1 MPKAARM
8 IVSAVLMTLVMAW
21 LTACGTNT
29 PTLGLAPSK
38 QLVQK
43 AVALQID
50 QTQQQLTY
58 SLGSTPPKL
67 EIIQVRLK
75 QVEPLLIDNLPAYH
89 FRGTYTLKIKL
100 PQQQVIQRQNPFD
113 VYLQRQKEGKTWRLA
128 RLQSTEQGR
137 QASWRTYL
145 INLDKIL

>member
-1 MPKAARM
+1 M
-8 IVSAVLMTLVMAW
+8 VNAVLTALVMG
-21 LTACGTNT
+21 LLIACSTNT

-38 QLVQK
+38 QLVEK
-43 AVALQID
+43 AIALQIY

-58 SLGSTPPKL
+58 GLGATPPKL
-67 EIIQVRLK
+67 EIIQVALK

-128 RLQSTEQGR
+128 RRQSTGKGSKTR
-137 QASWRTYL
+137 WRTYL

>member
-1 MPKAARM
+1 MSKAARM
-8 IVSAVLMTLVMAW
+8 MVSAVLIALVMGL

-38 QLVQK
+38 PLVQK
-43 AVALQID
+43 AIALQLH
-50 QTQQQLTY
+50 QTQQQLTHG
-58 SLGSTPPKL
+58 LGSTPPKL
-67 EIIQVRLK
+67 EIIQVALK

-128 RLQSTEQGR
+128 RRQDTGQGNK
-137 QASWRTYL
+137 ASWRTYL
-145 INLDKIL
+145 LNLDKIL